1 MFMRKAQPYL
11 AAILAAAVSA
21 PPSLAQ
27 NNQRRDPAWYS
38 RVTDRYLARE
48 VAPINLSNSGRLEAL
63 LRAGRLYLSLQ
74 DAVAL
79 ALENNLDIELS
90 RYGPQIAQSDLLRAR
105 AGGVVRGI
113 PTSISQGPQSAQSLA
128 GGAGAGTGVAGA
140 GGSAGGG
147 GTGGASNATVV
158 FTGTQ
163 VPTLDPVAFVN
174 YNWGHRTQVQSNTL
188 LTGTSSLV
196 FQNNQLT
203 SGIQQEFLTGTS
215 IQLGY
220 VQQNQL
226 SNSLRAEIN
235 PVNTGNM
242 NLQISQQILR
252 GFGMALN
259 SRFIRIANNDVKIS
273 DLVFKQQIIAS
284 VATVVNLYSDLVSFN
299 EDVKV
304 RRQALQLAEKL
315 YNDNRKQ
322 VEIGTLAPIEIVRA
336 EAEVARSQQELT
348 QAETQVLQQETILKN
363 YLSRTGVASPSLAD
377 ARIVPTDTL
386 SIPDVEAIE
395 PVQDLVAR
403 AIENRPELQQTA
415 LAIDNARIS
424 LQGSKSQLL
433 PSLNLVASAQNSGLA
448 GQGNE
453 LYRPSSPTAPLN
465 PLANIE
471 PRLVGG
477 LGGVWSQI
485 LGRSFPDYAFGFQL
499 SVPLRNRAAQAD
511 VTRDQLT
518 LRQSELR
525 QRQELNQIR
534 VDVQN
539 AVIGLQQSRARYQ
552 AAQKSR
558 VLQEQTL
565 DAEQKK
571 YALGASTIFF
581 VIQAQRDLA
590 QAQAVEVA
598 ALSTYNRARVALD
611 RATGQILD
619 RFDVNVEEAMRG
631 KVDRAPAVLPI
642 VENN

>member
-11 AAILAAAVSA
+11 AAILAAALSA

-27 NNQRRDPAWYS
+27 DNQRRDPAWYS

-90 RYGPQIAQSDLLRAR
+90 RYGPQIAQTDLMRAR

-113 PTSISQGPQSAQSLA
+113 PTSIANGPNSAASLST
-128 GGAGAGTGVAGA
+128 GGGAGTGVAQTGG

-147 GTGGASNATVV
+147 GGANAATVL

-163 VPTLDPVAFVN
+163 VPSLDEVAFVN
-174 YNWGHRTQVQSNTL
+174 YNWGHRTSVQSNTR

-196 FQNNQLT
+196 FQN
-203 SGIQQEFLTGTS
+203 QQFSAGVQKEFLAGTS
-215 IQLGY
+215 VVLAY
-220 VQQNQL
+220 QQQGQI
-226 SNSLRAEIN
+226 SNNLFAEIN
-235 PVNTGNM
+235 PVNSGNM
-242 NLQISQQILR
+242 NLQITQPLLR
-252 GFGMALN
+252 GFGVALN
-259 SRFIRIANNDVKIS
+259 SRFIRIANNDIKIS
-273 DLVFKQQIIAS
+273 DLVFKQQVIAA

-304 RRQALQLAEKL
+304 RRQALSLAEKL

-322 VEIGTLAPIEIVRA
+322 VEIGTLAPIEIIRA

-377 ARIVPTDTL
+377 ARIVPTDNL
-386 SIPDVEAIE
+386 RIPDVEAIQ
-395 PVQDLVAR
+395 PIQDLVAR
-403 AIENRPELQQTA
+403 AVENRPELAQTT
-415 LAIDNARIS
+415 LQIENARIS
-424 LQGSKSQLL
+424 LEGSKSQLL
-433 PSLNLVASAQNSGLA
+433 PSLNLVAAAQNNGLA
-448 GQGNE
+448 GERNALFIPQPGQT
-453 LYRPSSPTAPLN
+453 LSP
-465 PLANIE
+465 ID
-471 PRLVGG
+471 PRL
-477 LGGVWSQI
+477 LGGGVGSVWTQI
-485 LGRSFPDYAFGFQL
+485 LSRNFPDYSVGFQL
-499 SVPLRNRAAQAD
+499 NIPIRNRAAQAD

-525 QRQELNQIR
+525 QRQELNNIR

-539 AVIGLQQSRARYQ
+539 ALIGLQQSRARYQ

-590 QAQAVEVA
+590 QAQAAEVG

-611 RATGQILD
+611 RATGQILAN
-619 RFDVNVEEAMRG
+619 FDINIEEAMRG
-631 KVDRAPAVLPI
+631 KVDRAPAVLPVI
-642 VENN
+642 ENN